1 MAFTTE
7 RAARLVGLAMCLF
20 ALVKAGIQQTS
31 LYLQRVELAHLTGG
45 FGPHE
50 AGSTFFIIINLLE
63 PAPWLLTGLLLI
75 FFSRR
80 IQRLLG

>member
-1 MAFTTE
+1 
-7 RAARLVGLAMCLF
+7 
-20 ALVKAGIQQTS
+20 
-31 LYLQRVELAHLTGG
+31 VELAHLTGG